1 MAGKNNVA
9 GNNGDISVKGRIL
22 DRDIGTIIAK
32 LIVECNAGVEKSVS
46 RVRVAGA
53 WSKVEGRAPFPPGVI
68 TPCAYSNHCVQ
79 AAPAHVRIPKE
90 RLARSPAH

>member
-32 LIVECNAGVEKSVS
+32 LIVECNAGVWRKAS
-46 RVRVAGA
+46 RACA
-53 WSKVEGRAPFPPGVI
+53 WRARG
-68 TPCAYSNHCVQ
+68 Q
-79 AAPAHVRIPKE
+79 KLKDE
-90 RLARSPAH
+90 RLFRLVSLHLAPIQIIAHKRHLPAYES